1 MITYYAYIHNDVS
14 NGKTHPNN
22 SPSSALLSAAEV
34 LKAQVRQRVRQDAA
48 VAVIGDGVEE
58 SHHPEEVH
66 QQDPGVGHLV
76 ECPFEMD
83 SLNQT

>member
-1 MITYYAYIHNDVS
+1 MFPR
-14 NGKTHPNN
+14 KTHPNTLRPQHF
-22 SPSSALLSAAEV
+22 SPAEV

-76 ECPFEMD
+76 ECHLGWIHETKHD
-83 SLNQT
+83 INYDGKTTGK